1 MIRWW
6 EYLQT
11 ARAFKGADIAER
23 TAIVEQRLASLRRSD
38 AIRILAQAA
47 IDGSPQ
53 VRRAAIRA
61 LANFNQPAATQLLAG
76 AVLDEDLDVARAAAA
91 ALLARDWQPQ
101 KPLQQRRM
109 HIAHLI
115 QQSDQGVG
123 EERRQALLA
132 LARIDDPLASCHAP
146 EAVVR
151 QVAEEAAPSSI
162 GFLMQAARS
171 HGQIAGAVAQ
181 GLERIVKKYRRQLPD
196 ARLQELSVLQ
206 DLEEKEAYTVRKRT
220 EGDAGGKPQRSQTA
234 VAVEAA
240 QTRYRVKRR
249 ISCKAIRDAARQEL
263 ARRAVEEEDRKK
275 YFCPDCNCPLKVD
288 KAHFGHTVTCSRC
301 GHSHVG
307 SASNLY

>member
-196 ARLQELSVLQ
+196 GGRGRSCPNAIPRQTPHQLQGDSRRRPAGIGPASRRRGRSQEVLLPRLQLSV
-206 DLEEKEAYTVRKRT
+206 
-220 EGDAGGKPQRSQTA
+220 EG
-234 VAVEAA
+234 
-240 QTRYRVKRR
+240 
-249 ISCKAIRDAARQEL
+249 
-263 ARRAVEEEDRKK
+263 
-275 YFCPDCNCPLKVD
+275 
-288 KAHFGHTVTCSRC
+288 
-301 GHSHVG
+301 
-307 SASNLY
+307 